1 MQKKKTYARRERT
14 SRHTKLSVRIT
25 EIITRYL
32 ITAGGIG
39 TIVAVVTVF
48 GFLLYVVVPLFYSAS
63 ITDQHR
69 AEINLRNS
77 APLQMGMDEDQLMC
91 WALFENGSLHVIRL
105 DTGELLDKQELF
117 SGKQLTAVSFTPAG
131 EQTAFGFADGTV
143 RMGKFRFATSFVEP
157 DKVPDSLRG
166 LATGKAAKLNKG
178 MVLKTP
184 QDQYRLQEFSV
195 EIDDPTKAATSSRV
209 ALIDQSKTTKGAAH
223 VILTADGKLR
233 LIKITER
240 INDLTDE
247 IIKKP
252 TSIDLPYEEPT
263 GKGPP
268 LRLHMSAEG
277 DQIYLFWKD
286 GHLVRIDARDDQ
298 PSPVV
303 AEVRNV
309 LEDPSLQI
317 TEVRSLIGKGTM
329 LVGDSSGRVR
339 AWFYTPSGE
348 GGKVVMAH
356 DLPGAGAAVTAIAVS
371 DRSRTA
377 AVAYANGKVRLFFVT
392 SERLMAE
399 FDLAK
404 ETPTSL
410 ALAPKDDGLA
420 ASSATGIWQWS
431 FDARHPEV
439 TFKSLFSKIWYEGR
453 GQPEYVWQAV
463 GGTDSYEPKF
473 SLMPLIFGTLKAS
486 FYSLLFGVPLALLA
500 AIYTSEFLHPQAKA
514 VVKPAIEMMASLP
527 SVVLGFLAGLVFA
540 QFVESVLPAVMA
552 CLLTVPLAF
561 LLGAHLWQLIPERAA
576 QVMARWR
583 LLFIAMVLPL
593 GMLAAV
599 PMGEVLQQL
608 LFEGNLRGWIDDGK
622 GSPVGG
628 WVLLLIPL
636 CAALC
641 VLFMGRHVNPWL
653 RSKTRGMGR
662 FQTAVVELGK
672 FLLGGVLTVLLAW
685 GFATILSWLG
695 LDTRT
700 SVFKGYYSQRNSL
713 VVGFAMGF
721 AIIPIIF
728 TIAEDALSSIPE
740 HLRAG
745 SLAAGATQWQTA
757 VRIVIPTAMSG
768 LFSAVMI
775 GTGRAIGE
783 TMIVLMATGN
793 TPVMNWSI
801 FTGFR
806 TLAAN
811 IAFEL
816 GEAVQDSSHYRV
828 LFLAALSLFAI
839 TFVLNTVAE
848 IVRMRFRRRAY
859 QL

>member
-1 MQKKKTYARRERT
+1 MQKKKTYTRRTRT
-14 SRHTKLSVRIT
+14 SRHTKPLVWIT
-25 EIITRYL
+25 EIVTRYL

-69 AEINLRNS
+69 AEINLRNT

-91 WALFENGSLHVIRL
+91 WALFENGSLHVVRL

-143 RMGKFRFATSFVEP
+143 RMGKFHFATSFIEAA
-157 DKVPDSLRG
+157 KVPDSLRG
-166 LATGKAAKLNKG
+166 LATGNAAKLNKG
-178 MVLKTP
+178 MVVKTP
-184 QDQYRLQEFSV
+184 QDQYRLQELSV
-195 EIDDPTKAATSSRV
+195 EIHDPTKPATPSRV
-209 ALIDQSKTTKGAAH
+209 ALIDQSKTSKGAAH
-223 VILTADGKLR
+223 VVLTADGKLR
-233 LIKITER
+233 LTKITER
-240 INDLTDE
+240 IIEATDE
-247 IIKKP
+247 IIKKL
-252 TSIDLPYEEPT
+252 TTINLPYEEPA
-263 GKGPP
+263 GKGLPM
-268 LRLHMSAEG
+268 RLHMSAQG

-339 AWFYTPSGE
+339 AWFYTPFGE
-348 GGKVVMAH
+348 GGRVVMAH

-371 DRSRTA
+371 DRSRSA

-439 TFKSLFSKIWYEGR
+439 TFKSLFSKIWYETR

-500 AIYTSEFLHPQAKA
+500 AIYTSEFLHPRTKA

-561 LLGAHLWQLIPERAA
+561 LVGAHVWQLLPERAA

-583 LLFIAMVLPL
+583 LLFIGLVLPL
-593 GMLAAV
+593 GLLAAV
-599 PMGEVLQQL
+599 PMGDVLQQL
-608 LFEGNLRGWIDDGK
+608 LFEGNLREWIDQGK

-641 VLFMGRHVNPWL
+641 VLFMGRHVNPWV
-653 RSKTRGMGR
+653 RSKTLGMGR

-672 FLLGGVLTVLLAW
+672 FLFGGVLTLLLAW
-685 GFATILSWLG
+685 GFATILSWFG
-695 LDTRT
+695 LDTRA
-700 SVFKGYYSQRNSL
+700 SVSFGPYSQRNSL

-721 AIIPIIF
+721 AIIPIIY
-728 TIAEDALSSIPE
+728 TIAEDALSSVPE

-783 TMIVLMATGN
+783 TMIVLMAAGN

-801 FTGFR
+801 VTGFR
-806 TLAAN
+806 TLSAN
-811 IAFEL
+811 IAYEL

>member
-1 MQKKKTYARRERT
+1 MQNKKTYTRRTRT
-14 SRHTKLSVRIT
+14 SRHTKPLVWIT
-25 EIITRYL
+25 EFVTRYL

-48 GFLLYVVVPLFYSAS
+48 GFLLYVVVPLFYSTS
-63 ITDQHR
+63 VTGQHR
-69 AEINLRNS
+69 AEINWRDP

-91 WALFENGSLHVIRL
+91 WALFPSGALHVVRL
-105 DTGELLDKQELF
+105 DTGELLDKQDLF
-117 SGKQLTAVSFTPAG
+117 SGKRLTAVSFTPAG
-131 EQTAFGFADGTV
+131 EVTAFGFEDGTV
-143 RMGKFRFATSFVEP
+143 RMGKFHFATSFVEP
-157 DKVPDSLRG
+157 DKVPADLRG

-184 QDQYRLQEFSV
+184 QEQFRLQELSV
-195 EIDDPTKAATSSRV
+195 EIKDPAKAAKPSPV
-209 ALIDQSKTTKGAAH
+209 LLIDQSETTTGQ
-223 VILTADGKLR
+223 VIATFTADGKLR
-233 LIKITER
+233 LNTVHKR
-240 INDLTDE
+240 KNMLTDVVTY
-247 IIKKP
+247 KLDG
-252 TSIDLPYEEPT
+252 IDLPYEEPT
-263 GKGPP
+263 GKGLPM
-268 LRLHMSAEG
+268 RLLMSAEG

-286 GHLVRIDARDDQ
+286 GHLVRIDARENQ
-298 PSPVV
+298 PKPAV

-348 GGKVVMAH
+348 GGRVVMGH
-356 DLPGAGAAVTAIAVS
+356 DLPGTGAAVTAIAVS
-371 DRSRTA
+371 DRSRSA

-431 FDARHPEV
+431 LDARHPEV
-439 TFKSLFSKIWYEGR
+439 TFKSLFSKIWYETR

-500 AIYTSEFLHPQAKA
+500 AIYTSEFLHPRAKA

-561 LLGAHLWQLIPERAA
+561 LVGAHVWQLLPERAA

-583 LLFIAMVLPL
+583 LLFIGLVLPL
-593 GMLAAV
+593 GLLAAL
-599 PMGEVLQQL
+599 PMGDVLQQL
-608 LFEGNLRGWIDDGK
+608 LFEGNLREWIDDGK

-653 RSKTRGMGR
+653 RSKTLGLGR

-672 FLLGGVLTVLLAW
+672 FLLGGVLTVLFAW
-685 GFATILSWLG
+685 GFATILSWFG
-695 LDTRT
+695 LDTRAG
-700 SVFKGYYSQRNSL
+700 VFLGDYSQRNSL

-728 TIAEDALSSIPE
+728 TIAEDALSSVPE

-848 IVRMRFRRRAY
+848 IVRIRFRRRAY

>member
-1 MQKKKTYARRERT
+1 
-14 SRHTKLSVRIT
+14 
-25 EIITRYL
+25 
-32 ITAGGIG
+32 
-39 TIVAVVTVF
+39 
-48 GFLLYVVVPLFYSAS
+48 VVPLFYSAS

-69 AEINLRNS
+69 AEINLRNT

-91 WALFENGSLHVIRL
+91 WALFENGSLHVVRL
-105 DTGELLDKQELF
+105 DTGELLDKQDLF

-143 RMGKFRFATSFVEP
+143 CMGKFHFATSFVEP
-157 DKVPDSLRG
+157 DKVPDTLRG

-178 MVLKTP
+178 MVVKTP
-184 QDQYRLQEFSV
+184 QDQYRLQELSV
-195 EIDDPTKAATSSRV
+195 EIHDPTKSATPSRV
-209 ALIDQSKTTKGAAH
+209 ALIDQSKTTKGTTN
-223 VILTADGKLR
+223 VVLTADGKLR
-233 LIKITER
+233 LTKITER

-247 IIKKP
+247 IIKKL
-252 TSIDLPYEEPT
+252 TTIDLPYEEPA
-263 GKGPP
+263 GKGLPM
-268 LRLHMSAEG
+268 RLHMSAEG

-298 PSPVV
+298 PKPVV

-317 TEVRSLIGKGTM
+317 TEVRSQIGKGTM

-339 AWFYTPSGE
+339 AWFYIPSGE
-348 GGKVVMAH
+348 GGRVVMAH

-371 DRSRTA
+371 DRSRSA

-399 FDLAK
+399 FDMAN
-404 ETPTSL
+404 EPPTSL

-420 ASSATGIWQWS
+420 ASSATCIWQWS

-439 TFKSLFSKIWYEGR
+439 TFKSLFSKIWYETR

-500 AIYTSEFLHPQAKA
+500 AIYTSEFLHPRTKA

-561 LLGAHLWQLIPERAA
+561 LVGAHVWQLLPERAA

-583 LLFIAMVLPL
+583 LLFIGLVLPL
-593 GMLAAV
+593 GLLAAL
-599 PMGEVLQQL
+599 PMGDLLQEVL
-608 LFEGNLRGWIDDGK
+608 FDGNLREWIDDGK

-653 RSKTRGMGR
+653 RSKTLGLGR

-672 FLLGGVLTVLLAW
+672 FVFGGVLTVLLAW
-685 GFATILSWLG
+685 SFASILSWFG
-695 LDTRT
+695 LDTRARV
-700 SVFKGYYSQRNSL
+700 SFGPFSQRNSL

-721 AIIPIIF
+721 AIIPIIY
-728 TIAEDALSSIPE
+728 TIAEDALSSVPE

-783 TMIVLMATGN
+783 TMIVLMAAGN

-806 TLAAN
+806 TLSAN
-811 IAFEL
+811 IAYEL